1 VRTTLPDPFIITLH
15 PPLFLFSQATNER
28 YEVEAKLATMQER
41 HQLLRIRTK
50 ALVEEY
56 SEVQDVA
63 ETTRK
68 HAEYLQ
74 AKISDLEQRSADT
87 LEQLASVLDF
97 LEARAETD
105 PGANELLVALLESHG
120 FRLSSRRGSKAP
132 SRATS
137 SPPSSL
143 PRLTPG
149 AAATAAMSAVAA
161 VPGASKVSRRP
172 EDGGASEQASAR
184 SAKARGIPKEATTI
198 TAGPPKSGK
207 SRTRSRDYKGGRNQ
221 EAATSPNTHD

>member
-1 VRTTLPDPFIITLH
+1 
-15 PPLFLFSQATNER
+15 
-28 YEVEAKLATMQER
+28 MQER
-41 HQLLRIRTK
+41 HQLLRTRTK

-56 SEVQDVA
+56 GELQDVA

-87 LEQLASVLDF
+87 REQLASVLDF

-149 AAATAAMSAVAA
+149 VAATAAMASVALA
-161 VPGASKVSRRP
+161 AIAAPEASRRP
-172 EDGGASEQASAR
+172 EDEGSSES
-184 SAKARGIPKEATTI
+184 KARGSPR
-198 TAGPPKSGK
+198 PPKSGK
-207 SRTRSRDYKGGRNQ
+207 SPRRSRGHKVGSSQ
-221 EAATSPNTHD
+221 EAATSPGTPE